1 MAFLSGLRQADPM
14 RFLPLV
20 PVPLVLLVLLIFR
33 PGLLRAGVDSP
44 KAAGVGVGI
53 ALIGLL
59 VLAVVRRRSWAAGL
73 WTSSA
78 VVLALMAVVLWPAF
92 RERTV
97 NEAFPVVLTV
107 PLAVPPAVSTVAPTV
122 APIPRATPPAVVA
135 TTAPAPVRTSPRPA
149 ATQAPSS
156 AKPAATAAPVVAVRM
171 LGGRWHGIHHTA
183 SGGASLYKVG
193 GQLFLRFED
202 IRFQGTPGPSVHLVA
217 AGKRT
222 PGGGIRLG
230 GLKGERGSFS
240 YRVPAGF
247 DVSRGWTA
255 LVWCDTYD
263 TPIAAAD
270 LT

>member
-1 MAFLSGLRQADPM
+1 MAFLSGLRQAEAM

-20 PVPLVLLVLLIFR
+20 PVPLVLLALLVFR

-97 NEAFPVVLTV
+97 NEAFPVVL
-107 PLAVPPAVSTVAPTV
+107 SAPTATGTPTV
-122 APIPRATPPAVVA
+122 DVTAPPRATPPAVVA
-135 TTAPAPVRTSPRPA
+135 TTPPPVRTPPRPA
-149 ATQAPSS
+149 ATQAPS
-156 AKPAATAAPVVAVRM
+156 AKPAATAAAVVAARM

-183 SGGASLYKVG
+183 SGGASLYEVG

-240 YRVPAGF
+240 YRIPAGF

>member
-1 MAFLSGLRQADPM
+1 M

-20 PVPLVLLVLLIFR
+20 PVPLVLLLLLIFR

-44 KAAGVGVGI
+44 KAAGVGVAI
-53 ALIGLL
+53 AIVGLL
-59 VLAVVRRRSWAAGL
+59 VLAVVRRKSWAAGL

-97 NEAFPVVLTV
+97 NEAFPVVLAA
-107 PLAVPPAVSTVAPTV
+107 PLAAPTTAATVAPPA
-122 APIPRATPPAVVA
+122 APEALVVPTPVA
-135 TTAPAPVRTSPRPA
+135 TEAAAKIASPAPVARVAPERPSA
-149 ATQAPSS
+149 RATEAP
-156 AKPAATAAPVVAVRM
+156 KPAAPVAAVAPPASTGAVREV
-171 LGGRWHGIHHTA
+171 GGRWHGIHHDA
-183 SGGASLYKVG
+183 SGGAALYRVNG
-193 GQLFLRFED
+193 RFVLRFED
-202 IRFQGTPGPSVHLVA
+202 IHFQGTPGPSVHLVS

-230 GLKGERGSFS
+230 ALKGERGSFS
-240 YRVPAGF
+240 YPVPAGF
-247 DVSRGWTA
+247 DLSRGWSA

-270 LT
+270 LS